1 MLTSKQR
8 ATLRGM
14 GNGLNTV
21 FQIGKGGINTELIK
35 QTDELLEL
43 KELVKLRVLETAPL
57 TSREA
62 ADSIAEELGA
72 DVVQVICSRFILY
85 RESKEHK
92 QIKLK

>member
-8 ATLRGM
+8 AYLRGL

-21 FQIGKGGINTELIK
+21 FQIGKGGIAPELLK

-62 ADSIAEELGA
+62 ADSIAESLNA
-72 DVVQVICSRFILY
+72 DVVQVIGSRFILY

>member
-21 FQIGKGGINTELIK
+21 FQIGKGGINAELLK

-62 ADSIAEELGA
+62 ADSIAAELNA
-72 DVVQVICSRFILY
+72 DVVQVIGSRFILY
-85 RESKEHK
+85 RESVEHK

>member
-8 ATLRGM
+8 AYLRGM
-14 GNGLNTV
+14 GNSLNTV
-21 FQIGKGGINTELIK
+21 FQIGKGGINAELLK

-62 ADSIAEELGA
+62 ADSIAAELNA
-72 DVVQVICSRFILY
+72 DVVQVIGSRFILY
-85 RESKEHK
+85 RESVEHK